1 MSWNWCCLS
10 DLCWNWCHGVSN
22 AEKITL
28 EKLPN
33 LQEIRLKQG
42 NQRWYFT
49 EQISKKRILVSP
61 TTKGYEWMVWKNEN
75 NYAIFG
81 KMVQEEG
88 AKRKVRFI
96 TKGRTKRLFV
106 GDEEDESPIIDLE
119 ITDPR
124 VFQVVGT
131 FQRNGYFLKHCK
143 SGLNVMV
150 HSGKFPHNEDFLIV
164 GDLLGQPWE
173 MFDISSTVC
182 QESEHVQQQEETGL

>member
-10 DLCWNWCHGVSN
+10 DLCRNWCHDVSN

-42 NQRWYFT
+42 DQRWYFA
-49 EQISKKRILVSP
+49 EQISKTRVLVSS

-88 AKRKVRFI
+88 
-96 TKGRTKRLFV
+96 
-106 GDEEDESPIIDLE
+106 ESPSGWSTRSCP
-119 ITDPR
+119 TDKR
-124 VFQVVGT
+124 FQHLRATVS
-131 FQRNGYFLKHCK
+131 LK
-143 SGLNVMV
+143 
-150 HSGKFPHNEDFLIV
+150 P
-164 GDLLGQPWE
+164 LGQ
-173 MFDISSTVC
+173 
-182 QESEHVQQQEETGL
+182 